1 MFKFWGFSKQR
12 WVFGKIVF
20 KLRKCAEISNF
31 AVECDR
37 NSKISQNV
45 PKSIFIEKLDDV
57 FQKKHEHFNI
67 AKDSKFAVECDF
79 SAIITISQ
87 NVHFFPKNWWI
98 FEKKSNLKIGKSSKF
113 ALESDRNSK
122 SFQNVQNLI
131 LEKKLDEFFQKKHQ
145 VLKIAKDSKNVE
157 ECDWKFRIS
166 QNVHFFSQ
174 KGDGFF
180 EKNENFKNR

>member
-12 WVFGKIVF
+12 WVFGEIVF

-67 AKDSKFAVECDF
+67 AKDSKFAVECDR
-79 SAIITISQ
+79 
-87 NVHFFPKNWWI
+87 NN
-98 FEKKSNLKIGKSSKF
+98 KSS
-113 ALESDRNSK
+113 R
-122 SFQNVQNLI
+122 NVQNLI
-131 LEKKLDEFFQKKHQ
+131 FIKKVDEFFQKKTW
-145 VLKIAKDSKNVE
+145 S
-157 ECDWKFRIS
+157 
-166 QNVHFFSQ
+166 
-174 KGDGFF
+174 F
-180 EKNENFKNR
+180 ENR